1 MKKLLFSLCVVLFAT
16 TFSFAQTFPDT
27 GNLFLVRGNWNGYSR
42 SMDVAMTK
50 SVNNLYTYQQSL
62 TVLNGNP
69 VNPYQYEYTIP
80 MDNPAPEW
88 SGRISILERK
98 FTLAADKLVTFYA
111 KAFTSDAGVHYWTK
125 YICDAQNVIF
135 RFPALSSPNNVK
147 ILPLPVN
154 GKSSAV
160 VTLPASASLL
170 YEVVVL
176 DKNGGDVWQDLNDS
190 GSNDQPLFPVSG
202 GGGRYKLMVDYTT
215 ISSTTAKVLDNIDSP
230 QIKVGTGSLVA
241 PSDASFAGN
250 NLGTFTNTTA
260 LTIGGSLNAYSL
272 LQAVNVADVTAT
284 LYYQIT
290 KSGYDSGIQGLA
302 LATTGTT
309 MTNATF
315 TNATDLDV
323 STGLENGDFTLKVW
337 YGATCFEDTLL
348 IDNTGAGYPASFS
361 VNNVATSFENPTI
374 ATKISTENGIINAS
388 FDKTVEV
395 KLFTIAGQLVNQ
407 TVATKNY
414 SQAVQQGV
422 YILYVNGKSHK
433 IIVK

>member
-1 MKKLLFSLCVVLFAT
+1 MKKLLFLLCLVLFAT
-16 TFSFAQTFPDT
+16 SFSFAQTFPDS
-27 GNLFLVRGNWNGYSR
+27 GKDFVVSGNWNAYQNTIK
-42 SMDVAMTK
+42 MAK

-62 TVLNGNP
+62 TVLNGGST
-69 VNPYQYEYTIP
+69 PYAYQYTIP
-80 MDNPAPEW
+80 FQNPAW
-88 SGRISILERK
+88 GGRINQLERQ
-98 FTLAADKLVTFYA
+98 FTLAADQLVTFYA
-111 KAFTSDAGVHYWTK
+111 KAFTSDGGTTYWTK
-125 YICDAQNVIF
+125 YICDAQPVIF
-135 RFPALSSPNNVK
+135 IFPALSSPNNVK

-160 VTLPASASLL
+160 VNLPASTSLS
-170 YEVVVL
+170 YQVVVN
-176 DKNGGDVWQDLNDS
+176 DKKGGNVWEDLNDT
-190 GSNDQPLFPVSG
+190 GNENQPLYAVTG

-230 QIKVGTGSLVA
+230 QIKVGTSGTFVA
-241 PSDASFAGN
+241 PDASFAGT
-250 NLGTFTNTTA
+250 NLGTFNNSSA
-260 LTIGGSLNAYSL
+260 LKIGASLKAYSL

-348 IDNTGAGYPASFS
+348 IDNTGAGYSASFS